1 RAGAEIVE
9 IWLDWWR
16 DLMLIKGGCKE
27 AIINVD
33 CEIALEEQARGLSL
47 SEIKGFL
54 ANLCLLQE
62 EISKNVNPRLA
73 LEWLMLNLP
82 RKKLSIKS

>member
-1 RAGAEIVE
+1 
-9 IWLDWWR
+9 
-16 DLMLIKGGCKE
+16 
-27 AIINVD
+27 VD
-33 CEIALEEQARGLSL
+33 CEMALEEQAKGLSL
-47 SEIKGFL
+47 SEIEGFL

-82 RKKLSIKS
+82 RKKLSTKS

>member
-1 RAGAEIVE
+1 
-9 IWLDWWR
+9 
-16 DLMLIKGGCKE
+16 MLIKGGCQE

-33 CEIALEEQARGLSL
+33 YEIALEEQAGGLSL

-82 RKKLSIKS
+82 RKN